1 MIPDDDIQIFSP
13 QSSSVTRG
21 RKKMKHTTKKDPSQ
35 KKPYLKPG
43 VKQVQL
49 RPEEAVLGG
58 CKISG
63 GGTGPANPTSC
74 NPLGLPCNALG
85 TS

>member
-1 MIPDDDIQIFSP
+1 MK
-13 QSSSVTRG
+13 SVKEG
-21 RKKMKHTTKKDPSQ
+21 DRKKG
-35 KKPYLKPG
+35 KKPYAKPG

-58 CKISG
+58 CK
-63 GGTGPANPTSC
+63 TGSMAGPTQAAC
-74 NPLGLPCNALG
+74 NVPVNCNTLG

>member
-1 MIPDDDIQIFSP
+1 
-13 QSSSVTRG
+13 
-21 RKKMKHTTKKDPSQ
+21 MKGTKKSDVGKG
-35 KKPYLKPG
+35 KKPYQKPE

-58 CKISG
+58 CK
-63 GGTGPANPTSC
+63 TATMAGPTQAACN
-74 NPLGLPCNALG
+74 NPLNCNTLG

>member
-1 MIPDDDIQIFSP
+1 MK
-13 QSSSVTRG
+13 SVKEGDRG
-21 RKKMKHTTKKDPSQ
+21 KD
-35 KKPYLKPG
+35 KKPYQKPE

-58 CKISG
+58 CK
-63 GGTGPANPTSC
+63 TGSIAGPTQAACNNPVNCLT
-74 NPLGLPCNALG
+74 LG

>member
-1 MIPDDDIQIFSP
+1 MKDA
-13 QSSSVTRG
+13 
-21 RKKMKHTTKKDPSQ
+21 KKITAQ
-35 KKPYLKPG
+35 REKKPYLKPE

-58 CKISG
+58 CKVALVSG
-63 GGTGPANPTSC
+63 PTQASC
-74 NPLGLPCNALG
+74 TVPVACNVAG

>member
-1 MIPDDDIQIFSP
+1 
-13 QSSSVTRG
+13 
-21 RKKMKHTTKKDPSQ
+21 MKGDFKTSAQKG
-35 KKPYLKPG
+35 KKPYLKPE

-58 CKISG
+58 CK
-63 GGTGPANPTSC
+63 TGSMAGPTQAAC
-74 NPLGLPCNALG
+74 NVPVNCNTLG